1 MAPGTTTNRSGPTT
15 TAEIVGLGRKCL
27 PASRRRPPPP
37 PPAAVPLPR
46 ASRGGGTKSA
56 RVEAVH
62 PHFGFD
68 TVVAKAH
75 CDNGSMTLLFP
86 IVEHASSSHAD
97 HRQADI
103 EAFLV
108 EAPAGGTAPAE
119 LVRDGRQGAM
129 EKPW

>member
-1 MAPGTTTNRSGPTT
+1 M
-15 TAEIVGLGRKCL
+15 CL

-37 PPAAVPLPR
+37 PPEFILGPAFGRTRGAVPLPR

-62 PHFGFD
+62 PRFGFD

-103 EAFLV
+103 EGFLV

-119 LVRDGRQGAM
+119 LVRDGRQG
-129 EKPW
+129 